1 MKPIANPVSE
11 SAIREA
17 VDDVISGGPGARL
30 EAVAEMSVVEAKR
43 CATRVLLEKG
53 DAAARVDVY
62 KNGPWLYV
70 EPLK

>member
-1 MKPIANPVSE
+1 MNPFAQPVSE

-17 VDDVISGGPGARL
+17 IEDVISGGTGARL
-30 EAVAEMSVVEAKR
+30 EAVAGMTVVEAKR
-43 CATRVLLEKG
+43 YATGVLLEKG
-53 DAAARVDVY
+53 DPAVDIY